1 MTGIGVSYGAVSVMN
16 AIPCG
21 IGSTIGID
29 LRTEA
34 TFDISDR
41 TEIILV
47 GRPGMRDSLVRT
59 CVKRTLE
66 WIDEKPVQYT
76 LTVRSDIPPSMG
88 LKSSSSVCNAVIS
101 AVLDHYGI
109 VKDPIDVVRLGVEC
123 AKECKVTITG
133 AFDDA
138 CGCHL
143 GGLVV
148 TDNGKNSLILS
159 KNVPEYDVVICIPDR
174 TIPKNKVPVEIYR
187 SLKTDYLALVPKIE
201 NDYLF
206 VLERNGSYVQE
217 IIGIKDPLT
226 EKAKSLGALAAG
238 ISGTGPAFAIIAE
251 KGKGKELADS
261 MGCDTLVTH
270 TRKRIITFRGG
281 KVVGK
286 VDVPPSK
293 SYTHRAILVSA
304 LSGGRCVVSNPLDS
318 FDTRATCE
326 AARSMGAKITSQDG
340 SLVVESNGIHA
351 PDRMIDVQNSGT
363 TMRLMTGIAALFDKE
378 VTLTGDESIQKRPMG
393 PLLKAL
399 EDCGVECRSN
409 DGKPPV
415 TLKGP
420 VKGDV
425 IRIDGSMSSQFVSS
439 MLMMSPLV
447 GRRMEIIVEG
457 KAVSRPYIEITLSI
471 MKRFD
476 VDVERT
482 GTGYI
487 IEPQSY
493 RPCDYRVPA
502 DFSSSAFPLVAGG
515 LSGKVT
521 VEGLD
526 MNDPQGDKKIVD
538 ILRDAGCIIEERDGA
553 ITCSFNGRPKALDI
567 DLSDMPDL
575 FPIVAVLMS
584 TADGTSRLYGAP
596 QLRFKESDRIESVEK
611 MLKALGAD
619 ITGTD
624 DGCVINGIP
633 KLKGGCI
640 EHGGDH
646 RLMMAA
652 AVASLI
658 SDGPVTMEDD
668 GCWNVSYPGFVEKMS
683 SIGLRC

>member
-1 MTGIGVSYGAVSVMN
+1 MTGHGISHGAISVMN

-29 LRTEA
+29 LTTEA
-34 TFDISDR
+34 TFSPSDSTKITLFDR
-41 TEIILV
+41 PNLGTGLV
-47 GRPGMRDSLVRT
+47 KT

-66 WIDEKPVQYT
+66 WIGKEPVPYE
-76 LTVRSDIPPSMG
+76 LTVKTQIPPSMG

-101 AVLDHYGI
+101 SVLDHYGVI
-109 VKDPIDVVRLGVEC
+109 KDPIDVVRLGVEC

-148 TDNGKNSLILS
+148 TDNGKNELILN
-159 KNVPEYDVVICIPDR
+159 KNIPEYDVVVCVPDR
-174 TIPKNKVPVEIYR
+174 MIPKNKVPVETYR
-187 SLKTDYLALVPKIE
+187 ALKNDYLALVPDIE
-201 NDYLF
+201 NDYLDILDKNGAF
-206 VLERNGSYVQE
+206 VQK
-217 IIGIKDPLT
+217 IIGNDDDLVN
-226 EKAKSLGALAAG
+226 KAKGLGALAAG
-238 ISGTGPAFAIIAE
+238 ISGTGPAFVIVTE
-251 KGKGKELADS
+251 KGKGKEMAES
-261 MGCDTLVTH
+261 MGCNTIVTK
-270 TRKRIITFRGG
+270 TRNKLITFKGG
-281 KVVGK
+281 NTNGAI
-286 VDVPPSK
+286 DVPPSK
-293 SYTHRAILVSA
+293 SYTHRAILIST
-304 LSGGRCVVSNPLDS
+304 LSGGKCRISNPLDS

-326 AARSMGAKITSQDG
+326 ASRSMGARITSSDD
-340 SLVVESNGIHA
+340 SLIVESNGLHA
-351 PDRMIDVQNSGT
+351 PDWTIDVQNSGT
-363 TMRLMTGIAALFDKE
+363 TMRLMTGIAALFDTE

-399 EDCGVECRSN
+399 EDCGVKCESN
-409 DGKPPV
+409 DGKAPI
-415 TLKGP
+415 TITGP
-420 VKGDV
+420 VQGDT

-471 MKRFD
+471 MKRFG
-476 VDVERT
+476 VEVERT
-482 GTGYI
+482 ETGYI
-487 IEPQSY
+487 VEPQDY
-493 RPCDYRVPA
+493 KPCDYRVPS

-521 VEGLD
+521 VDGLD
-526 MNDPQGDKKIVD
+526 MSDPQGDKKIVD
-538 ILRDAGCIIEERDGA
+538 ILKDAGCSVTVDGDK
-553 ITCSFNGRPKALDI
+553 ITCASNGRPKALDI
-567 DLSDMPDL
+567 DLSDIPDL

-584 TADGTSRLYGAP
+584 TAQGTSRLYGAP

-624 DGCVINGIP
+624 DGCIINGVER
-633 KLKGGCI
+633 LKGGII

-652 AVASLI
+652 AIASLI

-668 GCWNVSYPGFVEKMS
+668 GCWNVSYPGFVEKMR

>member
-1 MTGIGVSYGAVSVMN
+1 MTGIGISYGAVSVMN

-29 LRTEA
+29 LKTEA
-34 TFDISDR
+34 TFDISEK
-41 TEIILV
+41 TAVVLV
-47 GRPGMRDSLVRT
+47 GRPNMRDSLVRT
-59 CVKRTLE
+59 CVKRTFE
-66 WIDEKPVQYT
+66 WIGKTPVQYT
-76 LTVRSDIPPSMG
+76 LTVRTDIPPSMG

-101 AVLDHYGI
+101 AVLDHFGI
-109 VKDPIDVVRLGVEC
+109 VKDPIDVVKLGVEC

-148 TDNGKNSLILS
+148 TDNRKNELILS
-159 KNVPEYDVVICIPDR
+159 KNIPEYDVVICIPDR
-174 TIPKNKVPVEIYR
+174 TIPKNKVPVETYR
-187 SLKTDYLALVPKIE
+187 SLNTNYLALVPKIE

-206 VLERNGSYVQE
+206 VLERNGSYVQD

-251 KGKGKELADS
+251 KGKGKDLADS

-270 TRKRIITFRGG
+270 TRNRIITFKGG
-281 KVVGK
+281 RVVGK

-304 LSGGRCVVSNPLDS
+304 LSGGRCIVSNPLDS

-326 AARSMGAKITSQDG
+326 AARSMGARISNEDG
-340 SLVVESNGIHA
+340 SLVIESDGLHA
-351 PDRMIDVQNSGT
+351 PDRTIDVQNSGT
-363 TMRLMTGIAALFDKE
+363 TMRLMTGIAALFDRE

-399 EDCGVECRSN
+399 EDCGVRCESN
-409 DGKPPV
+409 GGKPPV

-420 VKGDV
+420 VQGDI

-457 KAVSRPYIEITLSI
+457 KAVSRPYIEITLSV
-471 MKRFD
+471 MKRFG
-476 VDVERT
+476 VEVKRT
-482 GTGYI
+482 ETGYI
-487 IEPQSY
+487 IEPQDY

-515 LSGKVT
+515 LAGKVT

-538 ILRDAGCIIEERDGA
+538 ILRDAGCIIEEKDGVV
-553 ITCSFNGRPKALDI
+553 TCSFSGRPKALDI

-624 DGCVINGIP
+624 DGCIINGVP
-633 KLKGGCI
+633 RLKGGYI

-658 SDGPVTMEDD
+658 SEGPVTMEDD
-668 GCWNVSYPGFVEKMS
+668 GCWNVSYPGFVEKMR